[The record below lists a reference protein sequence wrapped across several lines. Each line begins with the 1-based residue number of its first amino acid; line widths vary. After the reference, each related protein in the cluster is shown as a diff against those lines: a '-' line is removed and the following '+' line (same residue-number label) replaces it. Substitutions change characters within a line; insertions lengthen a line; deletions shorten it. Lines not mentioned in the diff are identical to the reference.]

1 MHAVGVPVERDPYRP
16 ARSLRILSITPAC
29 PGLDRR
35 WRHWQTLLRP
45 SWRRTAGGRRRYG
58 GATINRRPVRTIEST
73 GRDRLTRPAYSVAE
87 AGRLARL
94 TSGRVRRWLRGYE
107 YSYGD
112 AVRGQPPVLQ
122 GSGTESSYASFLD
135 LVDLLFVKRFLDH
148 GVSLQKVR
156 RALDEARRLLGTDHF
171 ARQTFFTDGGSI
183 FLELQ
188 EGARRG
194 RGEAI
199 LELMSGGQ
207 WVIAPVIRELAR
219 QIEFESPE
227 GLASRWYPLG
237 QNRPVVLD
245 PTVSF
250 GAPSIAG
257 RGVKTINIHDLF
269 VAENENLASVRAW
282 WDLTDDEIQA
292 AVDFERQLA
301 A

>member
-1 MHAVGVPVERDPYRP
+1 M
-16 ARSLRILSITPAC
+16 T
-29 PGLDRR
+29 
-35 WRHWQTLLRP
+35 
-45 SWRRTAGGRRRYG
+45 
-58 GATINRRPVRTIEST
+58 EST
-73 GRDRLTRPAYSVAE
+73 GHDQLDRPSYAVAE
-87 AGRLARL
+87 AGRLVGL
-94 TSGRVRRWLRGYE
+94 TAGRVSRWLRGYE

-112 AVRGQPPVLQ
+112 AVPGQPPVLQ

-148 GVSLQKVR
+148 GLSLQKVR
-156 RALDEARRLLGTDHF
+156 RALDEARQVLGTNHF

-183 FLELQ
+183 FLRLQ
-188 EGARRG
+188 KEAHKG

-219 QIEFESPE
+219 QIEFGSPE

-237 QNRPVVLD
+237 RNRPVVLD
-245 PTVSF
+245 PMVSF

-257 RGVKTINIHDLF
+257 RGVKTINIHDLY
-269 VAENENLASVRAW
+269 VAEDERLEPVRAW
-282 WDLTDDEIQA
+282 WGLTDAEIQA
-292 AVDFERQLA
+292 AVGFERQLA